1 MHIGPPQGRQAGRH
15 SALLLAV
22 AISCAVISAGQ
33 SPPTKLRRIGKP
45 IAAEHDLFAGVWRTD
60 SGLSSTLEIHNVA
73 VTVPLPVSITLFMA
87 DGTRA
92 QLPQVVLAPRG
103 DAEFDLASALAQVQS
118 DLGSHLSQFGSAE
131 LSYVLDSPSH
141 LTGSIEIRGEGFG
154 YSETFAPATELEAV
168 PHIDPLFLKNAA
180 GQAQLAAIQAGV
192 ASRNAPKA
200 VMPRGPPYQMTLHL
214 DAGAARELDVAAL
227 AAANPRDSSGVP
239 FPAIGSGS
247 AGIES
252 AAMPQ
257 PNANGVRLVP
267 RGGTPY
273 ISLVI
278 NDDFIAAPGA
288 ANPGVDLAPVGPAG
302 RAGLRLHPDYE
313 DYGCG
318 YVDAWVDSDTG
329 PLAVGNA
336 LSYTLFAQDCDYVNS
351 NISPDAT
358 WQGDSTY
365 GSINTNGSGRY
376 YAANA
381 GTGTLDANDVCEWW
395 QVDEDPDD
403 PPFGDLEFYCDGF
416 SSRTIYV
423 YPTISGND
431 DIWWFGGY
439 DQSGYGYNME
449 DDLYTDYYGDNFY
462 WQIDV
467 N

>member
-1 MHIGPPQGRQAGRH
+1 
-15 SALLLAV
+15 
-22 AISCAVISAGQ
+22 
-33 SPPTKLRRIGKP
+33 
-45 IAAEHDLFAGVWRTD
+45 
-60 SGLSSTLEIHNVA
+60 
-73 VTVPLPVSITLFMA
+73 
-87 DGTRA
+87 
-92 QLPQVVLAPRG
+92 
-103 DAEFDLASALAQVQS
+103 
-118 DLGSHLSQFGSAE
+118 
-131 LSYVLDSPSH
+131 
-141 LTGSIEIRGEGFG
+141 
-154 YSETFAPATELEAV
+154 
-168 PHIDPLFLKNAA
+168 
-180 GQAQLAAIQAGV
+180 
-192 ASRNAPKA
+192 
-200 VMPRGPPYQMTLHL
+200 
-214 DAGAARELDVAAL
+214 
-227 AAANPRDSSGVP
+227 
-239 FPAIGSGS
+239 
-247 AGIES
+247 
-252 AAMPQ
+252 
-257 PNANGVRLVP
+257 
-267 RGGTPY
+267 
-273 ISLVI
+273 SLVI

-365 GSINTNGSGRY
+365 GSINTNGSGSY

-449 DDLYTDYYGDNFY
+449 DDLYTDSYGDNFY

-467 N
+467 NPAAISEGNDSASDFDIVPNGEDADAGGGFSGAVTCATATVNGVNSQVDACFNVLEPRFLQSNGLELFKNDKSCYPTFALPGFCDWWPWQIIDNTGNALPFGVDLHEVFPGSAVTDYTGSPFNWAPAAQGGISLQTSSFVDVLARWSNVWNPVPTTGNTCPSGPAMLHWEQEWWVGTTAIVSGGVLVMTDSLQFYQGCGFPIY